1 MTNQATT
8 APGQDR
14 ILSIDFFRGLTMFF
28 LVCGYGQL
36 FDKASPHPVVAFIGR
51 QLDHADW
58 VGLTAWDL
66 IQPCFM
72 FIVGVAMPFAF
83 NRRWAKGENWGST
96 CRSAIRRSL
105 LLLFLGWLIG
115 STETKSSYTNVLAQL
130 SVTYM
135 VAFLVMRK
143 SIKWQLLLSF
153 SLLILSDTLYRIWP
167 VAGFNQ
173 PFVADHNFGSW
184 FDIALTG
191 GLSEDRWV
199 AFNALPTTAHTIWGV
214 VAGMVLM
221 KDGTPGKKIRTL
233 LAAGLCALVA
243 GYALGAYIPMI
254 KRICTS
260 SFIIASGGWALIGL
274 ALSYWLI
281 DVLKFVKAG
290 MFFVIVGMNPLFIYL
305 FNHTGGRHV
314 LEDLAKPVV
323 YRLFSRINP
332 AAVQIAMVLVVSGM
346 LWYIAYF
353 LYKRKIY
360 IRI

>member
-1 MTNQATT
+1 MINQTT
-8 APGQDR
+8 PAPGQDR

-36 FDKASPHPVVAFIGR
+36 FDKASPHPIVAFMGR

-58 VGLTAWDL
+58 AGLTAWDL
-66 IQPCFM
+66 IQPFFM

-83 NRRWAKGENWGST
+83 NRRWAKGESWGST

-130 SVTYM
+130 SVTYL

-143 SIKWQLLLSF
+143 PVKWQLLLSF
-153 SLLILSDTLYRIWP
+153 TLLIVSDLLYRIWP

-173 PFVADHNFGSW
+173 PFTADHNFGSW
-184 FDIALTG
+184 LDIALTG

-214 VAGMVLM
+214 VAGMVLL
-221 KDGTPGKKIRTL
+221 KDWTPRKKIRTL

-254 KRICTS
+254 KRICTP

-314 LEDLAKPVV
+314 LEDLAKPVI
-323 YRLFSRINP
+323 YRLCSWISP
-332 AAVQIAMVLVVSGM
+332 AAVQVALVVTVSGM